1 MSILNR
7 YQGFE
12 DLELNGPAGTTD
24 ANTEALIEDA
34 VRAEIAEVQV
44 ELEQQGQ
51 EIEELKADVAE
62 QDEAVEEVQELVEGM
77 ESLIG
82 SGSFNSTAFSQLYNR
97 AAKLNAKLGGSSVD
111 RMGAESLSDAATA
124 QIMARHGMESFMDN
138 VKSWGKK
145 AAEAI
150 KHIFNVV
157 INFFVGIF
165 SAAEKLSRRADQL
178 TKRLEASEKLKE
190 KVKLGNW
197 NVLFDYDKNGLKEGT
212 EGWAAT
218 STAIANFAKLGENPA
233 GVELGQFNTAYAALR
248 TAVAGDAKKD
258 VNANEKKEGDKKVL
272 IGQSAGVRVHA
283 EMKDGSAKDLA
294 EAAVFARSLKIHFG
308 TGDTKSLT
316 SGEVSSKADKP
327 ALKALINE
335 AKATASLLRTDKVST
350 SFSKATRD
358 KVIGSLNVLKADD
371 ASKAKEVGEKVAL
384 VRAIYASAS
393 SYGQAVTKQVVR
405 AANWQLDAV
414 SAHI

>member
-12 DLELNGPAGTTD
+12 DLELNGPTDGSVHTD
-24 ANTEALIEDA
+24 AIVEDA
-34 VRAEIAEVQV
+34 VRAEVAEVQV

-51 EIEELKADVAE
+51 EIEELKAAIEE

-97 AAKLNAKLGGSSVD
+97 AAKLNTVLGGASVD
-111 RMGAESLSDAATA
+111 RMGTESLSDAATA

-138 VKSWGKK
+138 VKSWSKK
-145 AAEAI
+145 AVEAI
-150 KHIFNVV
+150 KHIFNIV

-178 TKRLEASEKLKE
+178 SKRLEASDKVKE
-190 KVKLGNW
+190 KVKLGGW
-197 NVLFDYDKNGLKEGT
+197 NVLFDYDKHGLKEGT

-218 STAIANFAKLGENPA
+218 TAAIANFAKLGENPA
-233 GVELGQFNTAYAALR
+233 GVELGQFNSAYNGLR
-248 TAVAGDAKKD
+248 SAVAGDAKKD
-258 VNANEKKEGDKKVL
+258 VSATEKKEGDKKIL
-272 IGQSAGVRVHA
+272 IGQSAGIRVHA
-283 EMKDGSAKDLA
+283 EMKDGMAKDLA

-308 TGDTKSLT
+308 TGDTKALT
-316 SGEVSSKADKP
+316 TGEVAAKADKA
-327 ALKALINE
+327 ALKSLLAE
-335 AKATASLLRTDKVST
+335 AKSTASLLRTDKVSA

-358 KVIGSLNVLKADD
+358 KVIGSLNVIKADD
-371 ASKAKEVGEKVAL
+371 ATKAKEVGEKVAL

-405 AANWQLDAV
+405 TANWQLDAV

>member
-12 DLELNGPAGTTD
+12 DLELNGPTDGSVHTD
-24 ANTEALIEDA
+24 AIVEDA
-34 VRAEIAEVQV
+34 VRAEVAEVQV

-51 EIEELKADVAE
+51 EIEELKAAIEE

-97 AAKLNAKLGGSSVD
+97 AAKLNGVLGGASVD
-111 RMGAESLSDAATA
+111 RMGTESLSDAATA

-138 VKSWGKK
+138 VKSWSKK
-145 AAEAI
+145 AVEAI
-150 KHIFNVV
+150 KHIFNIV

-165 SAAEKLSRRADQL
+165 SAAEKLTRRADQL
-178 TKRLEASEKLKE
+178 SKRLEASDKVKE
-190 KVKLGNW
+190 KVKLGGW
-197 NVLFDYDKNGLKEGT
+197 NVLFDYDKHGLKEGT

-218 STAIANFAKLGENPA
+218 TAAIANFAKLGENPA
-233 GVELGQFNTAYAALR
+233 GVELGQFNSAYNGLR
-248 TAVAGDAKKD
+248 SAVAGDAKKD
-258 VNANEKKEGDKKVL
+258 VNATEKKEGDKKIL
-272 IGQSAGVRVHA
+272 IGQSAGIRVHA
-283 EMKDGSAKDLA
+283 EMKDGMAKDLA

-308 TGDTKSLT
+308 TGDTKALT
-316 SGEVSSKADKP
+316 TGEVAAKADKA
-327 ALKALINE
+327 ALKSLLAE
-335 AKATASLLRTDKVST
+335 AKSTASLLRTDKVSA

-358 KVIGSLNVLKADD
+358 KVIGSLNVIKADD
-371 ASKAKEVGEKVAL
+371 ATKAKEVGEKVAL

-405 AANWQLDAV
+405 TANWQLDAV

>member
-12 DLELNGPAGTTD
+12 DLELNGPTDGSVHTD
-24 ANTEALIEDA
+24 AIVEDA
-34 VRAEIAEVQV
+34 VRAEVAEVQV

-51 EIEELKADVAE
+51 EIEELKAAIEE

-97 AAKLNAKLGGSSVD
+97 AAKLNTVLGGASVD
-111 RMGAESLSDAATA
+111 RMGTESLSDAATA

-138 VKSWGKK
+138 VKSWSKK
-145 AAEAI
+145 AVEAI
-150 KHIFNVV
+150 KHIFNIV

-178 TKRLEASEKLKE
+178 SKRLEASDKVKE
-190 KVKLGNW
+190 KVKLGGW
-197 NVLFDYDKNGLKEGT
+197 NVLFDYDKHGLKEGT

-218 STAIANFAKLGENPA
+218 TAAIANFAKLGENPA
-233 GVELGQFNTAYAALR
+233 GVELGQFNSAYNGLR
-248 TAVAGDAKKD
+248 SAVAGDAKKD
-258 VNANEKKEGDKKVL
+258 VNATEKKEGDKKIL
-272 IGQSAGVRVHA
+272 IGQSAGIRVHA
-283 EMKDGSAKDLA
+283 EMKDGMAKDLA

-308 TGDTKSLT
+308 TGDTKALT
-316 SGEVSSKADKP
+316 TGEVAAKADKA
-327 ALKALINE
+327 ALKSLLAE
-335 AKATASLLRTDKVST
+335 AKSTASLLRTDKVSA

-358 KVIGSLNVLKADD
+358 KVIGSLNVIKADD
-371 ASKAKEVGEKVAL
+371 ATKAKEVGEKVAL

-405 AANWQLDAV
+405 TANWQLDAV